1 MLFFPE
7 TGFANQQTAL
17 MGVIGDAVPG
27 CCTSVFEASNNVTW
41 PKRNAQFCIAQLRSV
56 PPI

>member
-27 CCTSVFEASNNVTW
+27 CCTSVFEASTNAIW
-41 PKRNAQFCIAQLRSV
+41 RKRNAQFCIAQMSSAS
-56 PPI
+56 PI